1 MEGSWGGRRAP
12 RVAAGTVVRCPFVC
26 RPPEGF
32 PPVTDS
38 SGPIIRAAGLTKR
51 FRRAIRPPGLRGAL
65 AHLVRPRYETLT
77 AVDDIDLEI
86 LPGESVAY
94 VGPNG
99 AGKSTT
105 IKLLTGILVPSE
117 GEVEVRGITPWRHRV
132 ENAFNMGVVF
142 GQRTQLWW
150 DIPVRESF
158 RLLGD
163 IYQLDA
169 ESYRRAFDDLVEVLD
184 LAPLLGVPARQLSL
198 GQRMRCDLAASLV
211 HSPPV
216 LYLDE
221 PSIGLDVSV
230 KARFRE
236 FIRTMHRERGLT
248 VMLTSHD
255 LGDIEELCE
264 RLIMIDKGRIVYDG
278 ALAQITDRFG
288 WERTLRLTLSEP
300 SPGAGVEARS
310 GLAGRPGTSV
320 SQPSET
326 ELEVAYDGRRVS
338 SGVLIRDLATRVPM
352 ADIEILQPSAE
363 SIIRQLYEGTLR
375 FDDDPEGAA

>member
-1 MEGSWGGRRAP
+1 VS
-12 RVAAGTVVRCPFVC
+12 
-26 RPPEGF
+26 
-32 PPVTDS
+32 DS
-38 SGPIIRAAGLTKR
+38 TGPIIRAAGLTKR
-51 FRRAIRPPGLRGAL
+51 FRRATRPPGLRGAL
-65 AHLVRPRYETLT
+65 VHLVRPRYETMT
-77 AVDDIDLEI
+77 AVDGIDLEI
-86 LPGESVAY
+86 RPGESVAY

-105 IKLLTGILVPSE
+105 IKLLTGILVPSA
-117 GEVEVRGITPWRHRV
+117 GEVEVCGITPWRQRV

-150 DIPVRESF
+150 DIPVQESF

-169 ESYRRAFDDLVEVLD
+169 ATFQRAFDDLVDVLD
-184 LAPLLGVPARQLSL
+184 LAPLLNVPARQLSL

-211 HSPPV
+211 HAPPV

-221 PSIGLDVSV
+221 PSIGLDVAV
-230 KARFRE
+230 KARFRQ
-236 FIRTMHRERGLT
+236 FIRAMHRERGLT

-264 RLIMIDKGRIVYDG
+264 RLVMIDKGRIVYDG

-300 SPGAGVEARS
+300 TPGAGADATDALGGHLDVA
-310 GLAGRPGTSV
+310 V
-320 SQPSET
+320 SQPSDT
-326 ELEVAYDGRRVS
+326 ALEVAYDGRRVS

-352 ADIEILQPSAE
+352 ADIEIQQPSAE

-375 FDDDPEGAA
+375 FDDETGGVA